1 MRVHFISHGLPHL
14 SILLATPRPKAG
26 KGGKKKKEGQH
37 QKKQRGGIQV
47 EAQCEQLF
55 AWCASLGPANQLI
68 DYRKGEESVLKWG
81 WSGQPPL
88 VLL

>member
-1 MRVHFISHGLPHL
+1 MVSLILASYRPPQDLKLARVERRRRRGS
-14 SILLATPRPKAG
+14 TQ
-26 KGGKKKKEGQH
+26 EN
-37 QKKQRGGIQV
+37 QRGGIQV
-47 EAQCEQLF
+47 GVQCEQLF
-55 AWCASLGPANQLI
+55 GWCAILGPANQLI